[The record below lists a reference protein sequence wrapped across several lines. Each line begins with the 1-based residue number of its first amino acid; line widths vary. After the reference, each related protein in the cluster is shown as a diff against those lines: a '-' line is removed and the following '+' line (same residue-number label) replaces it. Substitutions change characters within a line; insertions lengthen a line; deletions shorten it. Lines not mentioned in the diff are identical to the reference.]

1 MSGGFG
7 KRLTVRDLEVAGK
20 RVFVRCDLNVPLD
33 ESGQV
38 TDATRIQASL
48 PTISYLRERGAKVV
62 LASHLGRPKGK
73 VMPSLSLAP
82 VARVL
87 STELGVPVKLAPD
100 CVGDETE
107 ALVAK
112 MADGDVMLLENVRF
126 HAEETENDAEFS
138 RRLARLA
145 DLYVNDAF
153 GSAHRAHASTA
164 GMTEFVPQAAAGFL
178 MEKELEYLGGATA
191 EPKRP
196 YVAILGGAKISG
208 KIDVIENLFGKVD
221 AILIGGAMANTFFRA
236 EGLET
241 GKSLVEEDKLDLAR
255 ELLARAKRE
264 GVDLRLPSDCV
275 VAAELAAQ
283 APHEV
288 VAVGAIPADW
298 QVVDVGPQTI
308 ADFRKVIEGA
318 RTVLWNGPMGVFEME
333 PFAAGTYGV
342 AQALAEATSRD
353 TVTIVGGGDSAAA
366 VKRAGLGER
375 MSHVSTGGGASLEF
389 LEGKVLPG
397 VAALSV
403 ASPGRLAS

>member
-1 MSGGFG
+1 MGGDSGR
-7 KRLTVRDLEVAGK
+7 RLTVRDLTVADK
-20 RVFVRCDLNVPLD
+20 RVLVRCDLNVPLD
-33 ESGQV
+33 DAGQV

-48 PTISYLRERGAKVV
+48 PTIRYLRERGAKVI

-73 VMPSLSLAP
+73 VVPSLSLAP

-87 STELGVPVKLAPD
+87 SAELGTDVKLAPD
-100 CVGDETE
+100 CVGKETE
-107 ALVAK
+107 ALVAE
-112 MADGDVMLLENVRF
+112 MADGDVLLLENVRF
-126 HAEETENDAEFS
+126 HPEETENDADFA
-138 RRLARLA
+138 RKLARFA

-164 GMTEFVPQAAAGFL
+164 GVTKFVSQAAAGFL

-191 EPKRP
+191 NPQRP

-255 ELLARAKRE
+255 TLLARAKRE

-275 VAAELAAQ
+275 VAAELAVE
-283 APHEV
+283 APHRV

-298 QVVDVGPQTI
+298 QVVDVGPQTVG
-308 ADFRKVIEGA
+308 DFRDVIAKA

-333 PFAAGTYGV
+333 PFAAGTYGI

-403 ASPGRLAS
+403 GAAKEA